1 MASVRNHKTV
11 SALPV
16 RKRKNGDVEILLM
29 TSREKA
35 NGPSRAQLP
44 HEARKGGRED
54 TVTTL
59 PRSPY

>member
-1 MASVRNHKTV
+1 MASVRNHKTG

-35 NGPSRAQLP
+35 NGPSRADGP
-44 HEARKGGRED
+44 AAA
-54 TVTTL
+54 
-59 PRSPY
+59 